1 MFIKV
6 KVFPSS
12 KKNKVI
18 EKSADSFEVHVKEK
32 PERGLATKA
41 VLETLL
47 SHFKINHGKIRL
59 VKGAR
64 SRNKIF
70 KIELDK

>member
-6 KVFPSS
+6 KVFPGS
-12 KKNKVI
+12 KKNKIVD
-18 EKSADSFEVHVKEK
+18 KSADSFEVHIKEK

-41 VLETLL
+41 VIKILAN
-47 SHFKINHGKIRL
+47 HFKITSGGIKLI
-59 VKGAR
+59 KGAR

-70 KIELDK
+70 EIKI

>member
-1 MFIKV
+1 MLIKV

-12 KKNKVI
+12 KKNKIVG
-18 EKSADSFEVHVKEK
+18 KSADSFEVYVKEK

-41 VLETLL
+41 VFGLL
-47 SHFKINHGKIRL
+47 TRHFKLTLGSIKLI
-59 VKGAR
+59 KGAR

-70 KIELDK
+70 NIE